1 MAYLTYDEYT
11 KLGGTLAEA
20 EFTLAEFKA
29 EKRVDYLTDSRVKA
43 MSEVPEAVKLCIMAI
58 MKVEA
63 LAGTEAQVTNP
74 VVTSFNT
81 DGYSE
86 SYGKALGV
94 EDAEKSMNA
103 LVKSYLSG
111 EVDDYGVPLLYRG
124 LNAPQYFAT
133 QS

>member
-11 KLGGTLAEA
+11 ELGGTLNEA
-20 EFTLAEFKA
+20 DFTLAEFKA
-29 EKRVDYLTDSRVKA
+29 RKRVDYLTDSRVAA

-58 MKVEA
+58 MKAEA
-63 LAGTEAQVTNP
+63 LVGTEAQIQSP
-74 VVTSFNT
+74 VATSFNT

-86 SYGKALGV
+86 SYGNALSV
-94 EDAEKSMNA
+94 EDAETSLNK
-103 LVKSYLSG
+103 LVKSYLTG

-124 LNAPQYFAT
+124 LNAPQYFMT